1 MILNVKNLFL
11 LVANSIRQRI
21 KVLRQRY
28 QTIANAELK
37 LGLDVNHYVGK
48 SECYSTNVRKNSK
61 TIKCTCGNWK
71 DLTVLAKTQK
81 LQVLKELFL
90 SLDDAGK
97 MTCCRE
103 IFFGEKSELSRMIIS
118 LLQSIIAKEKNMEE
132 IVKFMDGTFL
142 SLAMKNGLSSK
153 PKYFVSNSIK
163 AMKRLS
169 SENKP
174 NLVYKFSQML
184 TLQKA
189 TNSPVIQLDR
199 MPFGLLEYVIQFF
212 TVSNVNQVQ
221 YNLWKLIR
229 ATDLD
234 VVNIFIFL

>member
-1 MILNVKNLFL
+1 
-11 LVANSIRQRI
+11 
-21 KVLRQRY
+21 
-28 QTIANAELK
+28 
-37 LGLDVNHYVGK
+37 
-48 SECYSTNVRKNSK
+48 
-61 TIKCTCGNWK
+61 
-71 DLTVLAKTQK
+71 
-81 LQVLKELFL
+81 
-90 SLDDAGK
+90 
-97 MTCCRE
+97 
-103 IFFGEKSELSRMIIS
+103 
-118 LLQSIIAKEKNMEE
+118 MEE

-199 MPFGLLEYVIQFF
+199 MPFRLLEYVIQFF

-234 VVNIFIFL
+234 VVNIFIFW